1 MSVHL
6 VKLCV
11 GVESVQELSDWQH
24 AHLKACRAAGQPAE
38 LIHVTRQ
45 MPKRADEIVKD
56 GSIYWVIKG
65 AIRARQR
72 VVALRPTVRDD
83 APACAIVCAPA
94 LVPTIPF
101 VRNPF
106 QGWRYLR
113 PEDAPADIAA
123 VGGDLPADLK
133 IELARLGLL

>member
-11 GVESVQELSDWQH
+11 GIDSVRDLAEWQDMCL
-24 AHLKACRAAGQPAE
+24 AQCAGAGIKPE
-38 LIHVTRQ
+38 VMHFTRQ
-45 MPKRADEIVKD
+45 SPKRADEIVKD

-65 AIRARQR
+65 AVCVRQR
-72 VVALRPTVRDD
+72 VVDLRPTSRDGV
-83 APACAIVCAPA
+83 PACAIVCDPH
-94 LVPTIPF
+94 LVRTIPF
-101 VRNPF
+101 VRSPF

-113 PEDAPADIAA
+113 PEDTPPDIDS
-123 VGGDLPADLK
+123 VGGNLPADLK

>member
-1 MSVHL
+1 MSIHL

-11 GVESVQELSDWQH
+11 GIASIEELTQWQQMRQ
-24 AHLKACRAAGQPAE
+24 AQYRAAGVAPE
-38 LIHVTRQ
+38 VFHLTRLI
-45 MPKRADEIVKD
+45 PKRASEIVKD

-72 VVALRPTVRDD
+72 VLALRPAVRGDQ
-83 APACAIVCAPA
+83 PACAIVCDPQ
-94 LVPTIPF
+94 VVQTIPF
-101 VRNPF
+101 PRMPF

-113 PEDAPADIAA
+113 PEDAPPDIEDI
-123 VGGDLPADLK
+123 GGNLPDDLK